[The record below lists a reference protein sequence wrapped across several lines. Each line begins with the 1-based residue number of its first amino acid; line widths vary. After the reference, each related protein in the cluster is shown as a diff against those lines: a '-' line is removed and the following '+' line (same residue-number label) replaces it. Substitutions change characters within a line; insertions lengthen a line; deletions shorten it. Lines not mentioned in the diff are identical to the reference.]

1 MTHAT
6 TALAPPSVVAHRPAV
21 RRHRGVL
28 VALGLFVLARLAGA
42 GVLAGVAHAAGKDPL
57 ALLGHSW
64 DSRWYLGIA
73 AHGYGRTLHFGPDVV
88 HSDLAFFP
96 LYPGLVRAVTAVT
109 PLSGGSAGLLV
120 SWTAAA
126 VAACGIHAVARL
138 LRGPAVAAA
147 TVLLWGL
154 LPHSVVLSMAYT
166 EPVLTAFAAWAL
178 YAVLTGRWVWAGTLA
193 AAAGLSRPNGF
204 AVAAAVV
211 VAGVC
216 EGVRAR
222 GRGLGTSRRVSG
234 VLARVR
240 AWGHRTVVRGRN
252 SGPGLSPGLNPGLS
266 SRERPTTGVPTKRN
280 SGSSPNPGHDTSTS
294 QPPRARGLVAGMP
307 SQSGSTRSKRAT
319 PPRGR
324 LTEPVPVR
332 APRAR
337 GPVSHRLWTGIAL
350 APLGWAAYVL
360 WVGVRKGDPLGG
372 YFAVQRLWGSRFDF
386 GKGSLR
392 FVRHLLLEGDR
403 FVFPMTLVIVGA
415 AALLYALLLADRA
428 PLPLLVYTGVLLLIA
443 LGGSGFFESKPRFL
457 LPAFPLLLPV
467 AAALAR
473 TARTRPWHAAVVV
486 AALAGLSF
494 AYGAYLVVLADT
506 PL

>member
-6 TALAPPSVVAHRPAV
+6 ATLAPPPAAVRPPAV

-28 VALGLFVLARLAGA
+28 GALGLFLLARLAGA
-42 GVLAGVAHAAGKDPL
+42 GVLAGVARATGRRPL
-57 ALLGHSW
+57 RLLGHSW

-73 AHGYGRTLHFGPDVV
+73 EHGYGRTLSFGPDVV

-96 LYPGLVRAVTAVT
+96 LYPALVRAVTAVT
-109 PLSGGSAGLLV
+109 PLGGGSAGLLV
-120 SWTAAA
+120 SWTAAGT
-126 VAACGIHAVARL
+126 AACGIYAVTRH
-138 LRGPAVAAA
+138 LRGHAVAAA
-147 TVLLWGL
+147 TVVLWGL

-178 YAVLTGRWVWAGTLA
+178 YAVLTGRWVWAGALA

-216 EGVRAR
+216 EAVRAR
-222 GRGLGTSRRVSG
+222 GWGGGKSYSSGMTRARVPAAPTPLQRAGSDHTL
-234 VLARVR
+234 LARGREVR
-240 AWGHRTVVRGRN
+240 
-252 SGPGLSPGLNPGLS
+252 SPGT
-266 SRERPTTGVPTKRN
+266 R
-280 SGSSPNPGHDTSTS
+280 
-294 QPPRARGLVAGMP
+294 PRAR
-307 SQSGSTRSKRAT
+307 
-319 PPRGR
+319 
-324 LTEPVPVR
+324 
-332 APRAR
+332 
-337 GPVSHRLWTGIAL
+337 VSHRLWTGITL
-350 APLGWAAYVL
+350 APLGWIAYVL

-372 YFAVQRLWGSRFDF
+372 YFTVQRLWGSRFDF
-386 GKGSLR
+386 GAGSSR
-392 FVRHLLLEGDR
+392 FARHLLLEGDR
-403 FVFPMTLVIVGA
+403 FVFAFALVTVGA
-415 AALLYALLLADRA
+415 AAVLYALLLADRV

-457 LPAFPLLLPV
+457 LPAFPLLLPL

-473 TARTRPWHAAVVV
+473 AARARPWHAAVMV